1 MSTDIQ
7 RTILLVIFGFTVF
20 MLWDRWQIYNGRAP
34 MFGPAPASQTAPSP
48 QVPTTQP
55 AAPSADGVP
64 VPQAS
69 MPTVAPS
76 TAVPATAATDAP
88 LLLANRRRS

>member
-7 RTILLVIFGFTVF
+7 RTILLVIFGFTLF

-55 AAPSADGVP
+55 AAPSRG
-64 VPQAS
+64 
-69 MPTVAPS
+69 PTVYPCRK
-76 TAVPATAATDAP
+76 P
-88 LLLANRRRS
+88 LCQL